1 MQERVYHIH
10 LILVFNYQKSIS
22 MLSHQ
27 ALNTNSNITILLLQV
42 TIDKKTF
49 SSIPVILRWGNDVT
63 SSKFLCL
70 LIK

>member
-1 MQERVYHIH
+1 MQGRVYHIH

-42 TIDKKTF
+42 TIDKKKLF
-49 SSIPVILRWGNDVT
+49 PRFPLS
-63 SSKFLCL
+63 
-70 LIK
+70 